1 MEEDIYKYEK
11 EEEEDELTK
20 KLIIGEELDL
30 RESRVFSQ
38 NSQELTIENL
48 PENTTNYDKSIKL
61 IILGDSNV
69 GKSSIVNCLQQ
80 DTALQRKTISLEH
93 YNYTIKINKFI
104 LRMQIWDTVGQEK
117 FDSITTNYY
126 KTTDAVIFVYA
137 INDINSFNNIS
148 HWDDELNDKG
158 NKISENDSNIKS
170 MIKVL
175 VGNKKDLE
183 KERKVTYEQGE
194 KLCEEKD
201 FNFFEEI
208 SSKFYKE
215 GIFDESSI
223 SSNRE
228 TKNENNIDID
238 DNNVTDNDEDK
249 NEDDKDCVKNLFEK
263 IGKIFYKQ
271 YLKEMNNRQN
281 STNYVYEASSSI
293 LEAKDDKEEEDD
305 KSCCC

>member
-11 EEEEDELTK
+11 EEEEEDEGTK
-20 KLIIGEELDL
+20 QLIIAEELDL
-30 RESRVFSQ
+30 RESKVLSQ
-38 NSQELTIENL
+38 NSQDFTIENM
-48 PENTTNYDKSIKL
+48 PENSTNYDKSIKL

-117 FDSITTNYY
+117 FDSITTKYY
-126 KTTDAVIFVYA
+126 KTTDVAILVYA
-137 INDINSFNNIS
+137 INDINSFKNIS
-148 HWDDELNDKG
+148 HWYDELNNKG
-158 NKISENDSNIKS
+158 STNSEEDSNIKS

-183 KERKVTYEQGE
+183 KERKVTYEQGK
-194 KLCEEKD
+194 KLSEEKD

-208 SSKFYKE
+208 SCKFYKE
-215 GIFDESSI
+215 GIFDESNSYF
-223 SSNRE
+223 SNKE
-228 TKNENNIDID
+228 PKNENDK
-238 DNNVTDNDEDK
+238 DNDGKDEND
-249 NEDDKDCVKNLFEK
+249 NEDDVDCVKNLFER
-263 IGKIFYKQ
+263 IGKIIYKQ
-271 YLKEMNNRQN
+271 YIKENNNIHN
-281 STNYVYEASSSI
+281 SSNYAYEASSSM
-293 LEAKDDKEEEDD
+293 LEERDEKEEEEN